1 MTTPAIA
8 LALLLAVVLTVAVL
22 VFRLRRSEE
31 RFRLMAE
38 NASDLV
44 GLHDPD
50 GNHIWLSPSVEKKL
64 GYAPNEMVGR
74 NAYDFFHPEDL
85 RRIRETSHQPVVRE
99 GQQQIIT
106 YRCRHKQGHYIW
118 METVTSPV
126 HNSNGEVVQLVT
138 SSQDVTERK
147 RAQDLYR
154 FLVRHL
160 PDTSVFLF
168 DRNFRH
174 LIADGSLTGKTIP
187 PAQNLEGRTLY
198 EVFPEDMAATLY
210 PHYKRVF
217 KGEPEVIEQAFR
229 TRIYRIT
236 FLPIVYGSNRD
247 EVSMGMA
254 VFHDVTET
262 KRIVQA
268 LQDQAHD
275 LERSNRDLERFANVA
290 SHELKSP
297 LRRIASFAELLAEDY
312 EGLLD
317 DSADEFI
324 GEILEGAQSLA
335 EVIEALLQYS
345 RVQTDETQMG
355 WVDLNRACDEAVQA
369 LADRIKSTKAM
380 VRRSQLPTVTGDA
393 VLLKQLLVN
402 LIGNAIKFYEGDHR
416 PEITIT
422 AHRELLDWEV
432 SVSDNGPGV
441 DPEQR
446 RRIFEMFKRV
456 RSDVEGSGIGLALCK
471 KIVSIHRGRIWVE
484 DTETGGDFRFRL
496 PARTPEE
503 VTDPNHSLPP
513 LTLEELAKS
522 TAEPP
527 DRRR

>member
-1 MTTPAIA
+1 MTAAAAAIFV
-8 LALLLAVVLTVAVL
+8 LVLLLFVVLL
-22 VFRLRRSEE
+22 VTRLHRSEE

-44 GLHDPD
+44 GLHTPE
-50 GNHIWLSPSVEKKL
+50 GIHIWISPSVERVL
-64 GYAPNEMVGR
+64 GYSPKEMVGR
-74 NAYDFFHPEDL
+74 SSYDFFHPSDL
-85 RRIRETSHQPVVRE
+85 QRIRELSHKPVVERGE
-99 GQQQIIT
+99 QQIVT
-106 YRCRHKQGHYIW
+106 YRCRHKQGHYVW
-118 METVTSPV
+118 LETVTSPV
-126 HNSNGEVVQLVT
+126 HNSQGEVVQLVT
-138 SSQDVTERK
+138 ASRDVTERK
-147 RAQDLYR
+147 RAEDLYR

-174 LIADGSLTGKTIP
+174 LIADGSLTVKTIP
-187 PAQNLEGRTLY
+187 PAHNLEGRTLY
-198 EVFPEDMAATLY
+198 EVFPEDMASTLY

-217 KGEPEVIEQAFR
+217 KGDPEVIEQAFR
-229 TRIYRIT
+229 TRIYQIT
-236 FLPIVYGSNRD
+236 FLPIVYGSNRE

-312 EGLLD
+312 EGLLG

-324 GEILEGAQSLA
+324 GEILDGAKSLA

-345 RVQTDETQMG
+345 RVQTDETQMV
-355 WVDLNRACDEAVQA
+355 WVDLNTVCDEAVQS
-369 LADRIKSTKAM
+369 LAGK
-380 VRRSQLPTVTGDA
+380 VRESNAVIRRGHLPTVTGDP
-393 VLLKQLLVN
+393 VLLKQLLSN
-402 LIGNAIKFYEGDHR
+402 LIGNAIKFYEGDDK
-416 PEITIT
+416 PIVTVT
-422 AHRELLDWEV
+422 AHRELLDWEI
-432 SVSDNGPGV
+432 SVADNGPGV

-446 RRIFEMFKRV
+446 KRIFEMFKRIRV
-456 RSDVEGSGIGLALCK
+456 DVDGSGIGLALCK
-471 KIVSIHRGRIWVE
+471 KIVSIHRGRIWVG
-484 DTETGGDFRFRL
+484 DTECGGDFRFRL

-513 LTLEELAKS
+513 LTLEQLAKS
-522 TAEPP
+522 TVEPP
-527 DRRR
+527 DRRG